1 MYLQGS
7 HHRGHGDQGG
17 KIEEEDKSEPGNFV
31 GSSRCAFSLA
41 LENNGV
47 VSFWGIAGVGKSAS
61 VRQRYYEEKTHSR
74 KKFGWVDVPH
84 PFDMEDMC
92 RRLLLDFYS
101 DEAKEAVAIAM
112 MEGQDPTQWCSKIL
126 HENKFVLVL
135 DGLQSKHDWD
145 LIKAALLSEP
155 ITPGGTT
162 VVITREES
170 IATHCTVGSRDI
182 HNIKGL
188 DAELALD
195 LFTEVMCVLSTLSF
209 YPLTLTAH
217 TDEASVWTSLYI
229 VQISE

>member
-1 MYLQGS
+1 
-7 HHRGHGDQGG
+7 
-17 KIEEEDKSEPGNFV
+17 
-31 GSSRCAFSLA
+31 
-41 LENNGV
+41 
-47 VSFWGIAGVGKSAS
+47 
-61 VRQRYYEEKTHSR
+61 
-74 KKFGWVDVPH
+74 
-84 PFDMEDMC
+84 
-92 RRLLLDFYS
+92 
-101 DEAKEAVAIAM
+101 
-112 MEGQDPTQWCSKIL
+112 
-126 HENKFVLVL
+126 
-135 DGLQSKHDWD
+135 

-209 YPLTLTAH
+209 YPLTLTTH
-217 TDEASVWTSLYI
+217 TDEASVWTLLYI